1 MNSIENVLKQ
11 LPGTY
16 TDISKEGDADYLGI
30 LTKKEVKTLGLD
42 TNKIWNDD
50 WNIAEN
56 ELDKLEWIYSIN
68 LKPARVNRVYL
79 SSADGELFDNNG
91 NLIIWIGLEM

>member
-16 TDISKEGDADYLGI
+16 TDISKECDADYLGI

-42 TNKIWNDD
+42 IDKIWNDD
-50 WNIAEN
+50 WSITED
-56 ELDKLEWIYSIN
+56 ELDKLEFVYSIN
-68 LKPARVNRVYL
+68 LKQAGVNRVYI

-91 NLIIWIGLEM
+91 NLIFWIGLEM